1 MANLSPDQKQQVET
15 WAADGAN
22 LNDIQDRIKT
32 EFGLTLTYMEA
43 RLLMIDLEVKLK
55 DKNKVPEPAAAPEP
69 TANVDEAGD
78 VPDAEFADDAPAA
91 LPPEQPFGPPP
102 AGGTSIS
109 VTVDQITIPG
119 TMVSGKVTFS
129 DGVLAGWYVDQFG
142 RLGLNAS
149 QEGYKPPPADIP
161 AFQRE
166 LDRLLR

>member
-15 WAADGAN
+15 WAAEGAT
-22 LNDIQDRIKT
+22 LNEIQDRIKT
-32 EFGLTLTYMEA
+32 EFGMTLTYMDA

-55 DKNKVPEPAAAPEP
+55 EKARPQEPAAKPSPAPAAAAAP
-69 TANVDEAGD
+69 TDE
-78 VPDAEFADDAPAA
+78 VPDAEFAEDAPVT
-91 LPPEQPFGPPP
+91 PPEQPFGPVPE
-102 AGGTSIS
+102 GGTIS
-109 VTVDQITIPG
+109 VTVDQITVPG

-142 RLGLNAS
+142 RLGLNAP

>member
-69 TANVDEAGD
+69 
-78 VPDAEFADDAPAA
+78 AA
-91 LPPEQPFGPPP
+91 L
-102 AGGTSIS
+102 
-109 VTVDQITIPG
+109 
-119 TMVSGKVTFS
+119 
-129 DGVLAGWYVDQFG
+129 
-142 RLGLNAS
+142 
-149 QEGYKPPPADIP
+149 
-161 AFQRE
+161 
-166 LDRLLR
+166 